1 LTEAN
6 RSSIIV
12 ASQREEVQMAVQE
25 SQVLGTF
32 HGDETFPV
40 EWEEGERDLFWVL
53 DDLHCPNP
61 LSPLYFDLGGWWLTC
76 DHMFRRFGTPFACD
90 WIAKNVN
97 GYLYTAAI
105 PADPSVRPEANEY
118 QARYAPRVPH
128 DPEHAATI
136 GAYLGFVLP
145 HYASNFLDWWRE
157 RLRPE
162 IERNFA
168 YLDGYDTEG
177 ASLVELAVLFEDA
190 IDIHDRHWKIHWMLN
205 FAQFSA
211 TMALNATIDEV
222 KGAADPALVGRLQ
235 SSVEDRNWDSIEAL
249 WRMKEEIKGD
259 DELRTAFAGETAA
272 DVIRVLEAGDR
283 GRAFLRDRLEPY
295 QREFGYKSIWSH
307 EFAFSTWRE
316 NPAPILEAVR
326 GYLETDYDYSAAIAA
341 VREDLDNAV
350 AELIEGVP
358 EGEGRDRLQQ
368 ALDLSLRMNPLTPDH
383 HFYIDQ
389 GTNARLR
396 LAAIAIGRKLAEAG
410 VLDDP
415 EDVVYLRYNELR
427 VLTANQ
433 EALDAKSLVSE
444 RRDERERQARVRPP
458 EWIGTATEDALA
470 FPYLSLWGFPE
481 KFHREPP
488 AKVDEVEGLAAS
500 PGVAEG
506 TARYV
511 ASLDEFDQVRE
522 GEILVCQM
530 TNPAWVVLFT
540 KIAGLVTDAGGVA
553 SHPAVVAREFGI
565 PAVVGTSI
573 ATDRI
578 KSGDRVRVNG
588 TSGVVEVLR

>member
-1 LTEAN
+1 
-6 RSSIIV
+6 
-12 ASQREEVQMAVQE
+12 MAVQE
-25 SQVLGTF
+25 STALATF
-32 HGDETFPV
+32 FGDEAFPI
-40 EWEEGERDLFWVL
+40 EWEEGERELFWVL

-61 LSPLYFDLGGWWLTC
+61 LSPLFFDLGGWWLTC

-97 GYLYTAAI
+97 GYLYTAAV
-105 PADPSVRPEANEY
+105 PADPAVRSEANKYE
-118 QARYAPRVPH
+118 ARYVPSVPH
-128 DPEHAATI
+128 DAEYASKI

-145 HYASNFLDWWRE
+145 HYAANFLDWWRD

-168 YLDGYDTEG
+168 YLDEYDTES

-211 TMALNATIDEV
+211 TMALNATIEQV
-222 KGAADPALVGRLQ
+222 KGAADPALMGRLQ

-249 WRMKEEIKGD
+249 WRMKEEIKGE
-259 DELRTAFAGETAA
+259 DELRRAFGDDTAA
-272 DVIRVLEAGDR
+272 DVLRALGSSER
-283 GRAFLRDRLEPY
+283 GQAFLRERLEPY
-295 QREFGYKSIWSH
+295 QQEFGYKAIWSH
-307 EFAFSTWRE
+307 EFSFPTWRE

-326 GYLETDYDYSAAIAA
+326 GYLETDYDYPRAIAA
-341 VREDLDNAV
+341 VKKDRDEAV
-350 AELIEGVP
+350 DELLQGVP
-358 EGEGRDRLQQ
+358 AGEERERLEQ
-368 ALDLSLRMNPLTPDH
+368 ALDLALKMNPLTPDH

-396 LAAIAIGRKLAEAG
+396 LAAIAIGRKLVEAG
-410 VLDDP
+410 PLKEA

-427 VLTANQ
+427 VLMANA
-433 EALDAKSLVSE
+433 EAFDARGLVSE
-444 RRDERERQARVRPP
+444 RRDERERQALIRPP
-458 EWIGTATEDALA
+458 EWIGTATQEALG

-481 KFHREPP
+481 KFHRQAPE
-488 AKVDEVEGLAAS
+488 KVEEVHGLAAS
-500 PGVAEG
+500 PGVVEG
-506 TARYV
+506 QARYV
-511 ASLDEFDQVRE
+511 GSLDEFDQVKE

-573 ATDRI
+573 ATERI

-588 TSGVVEVLR
+588 TSGFVEVLR